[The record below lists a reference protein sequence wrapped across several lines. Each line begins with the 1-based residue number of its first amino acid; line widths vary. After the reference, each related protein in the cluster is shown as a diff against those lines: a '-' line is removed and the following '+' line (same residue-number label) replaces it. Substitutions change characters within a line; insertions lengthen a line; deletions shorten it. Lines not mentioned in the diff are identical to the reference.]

1 MPADFRAAARE
12 SSSVMDL
19 ARVSSPG
26 VSDAIVGVNDL
37 LEVTI
42 ASGRGDEK
50 PNPVLVRVAGD
61 GTVDVPVIGVT
72 PVAGLDVYDASQNIV
87 KSAVDRGIYV
97 QPYVTVEI
105 ESKAVKRVTVLGAV
119 NDPGVHELPYGNCDL
134 VTALAA
140 AGGLSDEAGTEVEII
155 RQPTLGISANES
167 VQPNPQVVPNEQIQ
181 LSTYQS
187 LAEPPGHPT
196 QSAQTLSNINGP
208 QVLKLDLAESQGGG
222 LSDTRLS
229 DRDVVMI
236 TPRKKEIIYVTG
248 LVTSPGQFELPLD
261 QDIHLLDAIAM
272 AGGQD
277 SPVADKVLVI
287 RRIKNREEPVVIVAS
302 LSAAKKNGL
311 ENLRLTAGDTISI
324 EQTPVTAVVDTFT
337 KLFRLSFGIA
347 GRTTAF

>member
-1 MPADFRAAARE
+1 
-12 SSSVMDL
+12 MDL

-26 VSDAIVGVNDL
+26 VSDAIIGTNDL
-37 LEVTI
+37 LKVTI
-42 ASGRGDEK
+42 ASGRGDEE
-50 PNPVLVRVAGD
+50 PSSVLVRVAGN
-61 GTVDVPVIGVT
+61 GTVDVPVVGVA
-72 PVAGLDVYDASQNIV
+72 PVAGLEVYEASQNIV
-87 KSAVDRGIYV
+87 QSAVDRGIYV

-140 AGGLSDEAGTEVEII
+140 AGGLSEEAGTEVEII
-155 RQPTLGISANES
+155 RQPTLGFAMSEPAQANPS
-167 VQPNPQVVPNEQIQ
+167 GTPNDQVQ
-181 LSTYQS
+181 LAAYQS
-187 LAEPPGHPT
+187 RAEKT
-196 QSAQTLSNINGP
+196 SSNFNGP
-208 QVLKLDLAESQGGG
+208 QVLKLDLAESQGGV
-222 LSDTRLS
+222 LADTRLS

-236 TPRKKEIIYVTG
+236 TPRKEEIIYVTG
-248 LVTSPGQFELPLD
+248 LVASPGQFELPTD

-272 AGGQD
+272 AGGQN

-287 RRIKNREEPVVIVAS
+287 RRIENRAEPVVIVAS

-311 ENLRLTAGDTISI
+311 ENLRLTAGDTVSI
-324 EQTPVTAVVDTFT
+324 EQTPATAVVDTFT